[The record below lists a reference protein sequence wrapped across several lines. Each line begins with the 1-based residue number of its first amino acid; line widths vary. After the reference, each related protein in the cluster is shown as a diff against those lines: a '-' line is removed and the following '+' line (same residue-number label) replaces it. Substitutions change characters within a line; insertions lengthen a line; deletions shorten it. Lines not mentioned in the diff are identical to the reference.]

1 MENKEIINIIGLRKT
16 YAIKTPFE
24 HEALSGVDIKINAGE
39 FVTIVGETGSG
50 KSSLI
55 THINAL
61 TKPTSGEINVFEFKL
76 TNSKKKIKNIKDLR
90 SKVGMVFQFPE
101 YQLFE
106 ETVLK
111 DVMFG
116 PRNFGVSKED
126 AEEKA
131 NKYIDQLKLPEETKQ
146 RSPFDL
152 SGGQKRKVALAGI
165 LAIETDVLIFDE
177 PTAGLDPESER
188 EVLEI
193 CKDLNDQG
201 KTIIFVTHNM
211 ENVLKYSSRVIV
223 LKDGKVIWTDT
234 PEKTFQN
241 GTLIEK
247 ANLDIPQIYNFLQK
261 FHKKKDII
269 DEVKNKNQ
277 LVDIVLG
284 LKSVPKKKAIP
295 KKKPIAKKTSTKGG
309 GK

>member
-1 MENKEIINIIGLRKT
+1 MENKEIINIIGLHKT
-16 YAIKTPFE
+16 YAKKTPFE

-39 FVTIVGETGSG
+39 FVTIIGETGSG

-55 THINAL
+55 THINGL
-61 TKPTSGEINVFEFKL
+61 TKPSSGEINVYEFKL
-76 TNSKKKIKNIKDLR
+76 TNSKKKIRNIKNLR
-90 SKVGMVFQFPE
+90 KRVGMVFQFPE

-116 PRNFGVSKED
+116 PKNFGVSKED
-126 AEEKA
+126 AEIKA
-131 NKYIDQLKLPEETKQ
+131 NKYIDQLKLPEETKK

-193 CKDLNDQG
+193 CKDLNKQG

-223 LKDGKVIWTDT
+223 LKEGKVIWTNT

-241 GTLIEK
+241 GTLIEE

-261 FHKKKDII
+261 FHKEKDIT
-269 DEVKNKNQ
+269 DEVRNKNQ
-277 LVDIVLG
+277 LVDIALG
-284 LKSVPKKKAIP
+284 I
-295 KKKPIAKKTSTKGG
+295 KKPPVKKTAAKKPPVKKTATKGG
-309 GK
+309 DK